1 LGNLSLNNNKEAS
14 MRKIKTLLV
23 AGVALVLS
31 GCATDQALLD
41 RLELVEETAKQAI
54 SAADANSHRLNQM
67 FYEQQKK

>member
-1 LGNLSLNNNKEAS
+1 MQAS
-14 MRKIKTLLV
+14 TEPLISNS
-23 AGVALVLS
+23 ALS

>member
-1 LGNLSLNNNKEAS
+1 

-23 AGVALVLS
+23 AGVALILS

-54 SAADANSHRLNQM
+54 SAADANSNRLNQM

>member
-1 LGNLSLNNNKEAS
+1 

-23 AGVALVLS
+23 AGVALILS

-41 RLELVEETAKQAI
+41 RLELVEEPAKQAI

>member
-1 LGNLSLNNNKEAS
+1 

-54 SAADANSHRLNQM
+54 SAADVNSHRLNQM

>member
-1 LGNLSLNNNKEAS
+1 
-14 MRKIKTLLV
+14 MRKIKTLLGLCV
-23 AGVALVLS
+23 AVLLS
-31 GCATDQALLD
+31 GCGVDQALLD

>member
-1 LGNLSLNNNKEAS
+1 MK
-14 MRKIKTLLV
+14 KIKTLLV
-23 AGVALVLS
+23 AGVAIMLS

-54 SAADANSHRLNQM
+54 SAADAHSHRLNQM

>member
-1 LGNLSLNNNKEAS
+1 MK
-14 MRKIKTLLV
+14 KIKTLLV
-23 AGVALVLS
+23 AGFAVMLS

-67 FYEQQKK
+67 FY

>member
-1 LGNLSLNNNKEAS
+1 MK
-14 MRKIKTLLV
+14 KIKTLLV
-23 AGVALVLS
+23 AGIAVMLS

-67 FYEQQKK
+67 FDEHQKK

>member
-1 LGNLSLNNNKEAS
+1 
-14 MRKIKTLLV
+14 MRHTKTLLV
-23 AGVALVLS
+23 AGVALILS

>member
-1 LGNLSLNNNKEAS
+1 MK
-14 MRKIKTLLV
+14 KIKTLLV
-23 AGVALVLS
+23 AGVAIMLS

-54 SAADANSHRLNQM
+54 SAADANSHSLNQM

>member
-23 AGVALVLS
+23 AGVALILS

>member
-1 LGNLSLNNNKEAS
+1 

-23 AGVALVLS
+23 AGVALMLS

-67 FYEQQKK
+67 FNEQQKK

>member
-1 LGNLSLNNNKEAS
+1 
-14 MRKIKTLLV
+14 MRKIKTLLGLFV
-23 AGVALVLS
+23 AVLLS

-54 SAADANSHRLNQM
+54 SCCDANSHRMNKM

>member
-1 LGNLSLNNNKEAS
+1 MK
-14 MRKIKTLLV
+14 KIKTLLV
-23 AGVALVLS
+23 AGVAIMLA